1 MNHSLVIEEV
11 LAHPQDVSWLPWA
24 VQYFFFIGIAACAA
38 LFACVLH
45 WRKQEMPE
53 LENLTLLI
61 ALTCA
66 ITAPLALTADLHQTP
81 ASGIST
87 PGRRR
92 GPGCPGARC
101 FYRSL
106 PAS

>member
-45 WRKQEMPE
+45 WRKQEIPE
-53 LENLTLLI
+53 AGKSDAVNRPDLRDYR
-61 ALTCA
+61 AA
-66 ITAPLALTADLHQTP
+66 GAD
-81 ASGIST
+81 
-87 PGRRR
+87 R
-92 GPGCPGARC
+92 
-101 FYRSL
+101 
-106 PAS
+106 